1 MNSQASASQ
10 NRFAR
15 TRWSIVML
23 QAGQEST
30 DARDALSELAQR
42 YQYPVYAYIR
52 RSGHP
57 PALAV
62 DLTRS
67 AVRWLLRPDSPKR
80 EPTTAGHYRH
90 FLLERLQSFL
100 RGKWSEVAEDD
111 SPALDVATPPDLEAR
126 YERDQFAGTSP
137 EQAFQRCFALVV
149 LRRSLQRLRN
159 EAAQTGHLDMYDAL
173 EPYLARDPPPGQ
185 YEPIG
190 ARLRIRHVTLVLA
203 LKRLR
208 QRLRELAAEELSD
221 TVNTADNLASEQEAL
236 LAVLGELS
244 S

>member
-1 MNSQASASQ
+1 MTSQASPSQ
-10 NRFAR
+10 DRFAR

-23 QAGQEST
+23 EAGQESA

-42 YQYPVYAYIR
+42 YQYPVYAYLR

-57 PALAV
+57 PEVAL
-62 DLTRS
+62 DLTRG

-90 FLLERLQSFL
+90 FLLERVQSFL
-100 RGKWSEVAEDD
+100 RGEWSEVAEDD
-111 SPALDVATPPDLEAR
+111 SPALDVATPTDLEAR
-126 YERDQFAGTSP
+126 YQRDQFASASP

-149 LRRSLQRLRN
+149 LHRSLRRLRN
-159 EAAQTGHLDMYDAL
+159 EAAQTGHLDMYEAL

-190 ARLRIRHVTLVLA
+190 TSLRIRQVTLVLA

-221 TVNTADNLASEQEAL
+221 TVSTADNLASEQEAL
-236 LAVLGELS
+236 LAVLGELRS
-244 S
+244 